1 MFKSRLDKQKIQKIN
16 QDLVNGES
24 LADVATK
31 NSVSYQHACYFRKKL
46 VKAGALNPLYKT
58 TKRKSRNI
66 KRTRTVNAVT
76 YNTTNSK
83 ILTNT
88 KDNTFTLFV
97 NGTALYFKNA
107 KSIYVSPEF
116 VDVKY

>member
-1 MFKSRLDKQKIQKIN
+1 MFKSRLDKQRIQKIN
-16 QDLVNGES
+16 QDLINGES

-46 VKAGALNPLYKT
+46 VKAGALNPLYNT

-66 KRTRTVNAVT
+66 KRTRTVNTVT
-76 YNTTNSK
+76 NNTPTTSVLSNTT
-83 ILTNT
+83 
-88 KDNTFTLFV
+88 DNTFTIVV